1 MMFVSEFIT
10 DAPSAMPAEASVL
23 PLEPIKVDEVVR
35 RIAVGHCFHHRC
47 RRSAHDCRSFRNET
61 LKMEA
66 AAASVR
72 SLGAMLLTQSAQ
84 TA

>member
-23 PLEPIKVDEVVR
+23 PLEPIKVDEVV
-35 RIAVGHCFHHRC
+35 